1 VKDYYKTAFFN
12 TRLNFPKTDIAVDVK
27 YGMFLAGDKGARI
40 TLSKVING
48 VTLSAWYS
56 VTDTSI
62 FSDNFNNGYHD
73 KGIFVSVPIRLFTG
87 KESRAVYGQG
97 VSPWTRDVA
106 QDIDHFTSLFDM
118 IGGSTDVFLGKDLDK
133 SKYH

>member
-1 VKDYYKTAFFN
+1 
-12 TRLNFPKTDIAVDVK
+12 
-27 YGMFLAGDKGARI
+27 
-40 TLSKVING
+40 

-62 FSDNFNNGYHD
+62 FSDNINNGYHD